1 MGLNPLDTS
10 RIIFERYKKY
20 ITTSLKFNDDELNS
34 QLITLLEEPN
44 KFSKGPIIEATPP
57 YKKGKT
63 LQNLIDEEIYTCIKK
78 EQ

>member
-34 QLITLLEEPN
+34 QLITLLE
-44 KFSKGPIIEATPP
+44 
-57 YKKGKT
+57 
-63 LQNLIDEEIYTCIKK
+63 
-78 EQ
+78 